1 MTDNLSRADGAR
13 VLADLHAL
21 RAIGTYK
28 TGVHKPTFSEPHLRS
43 LAWLVQR
50 LPEAGLTG
58 EIDGIG
64 NILGTSTKAGPKLLA
79 GSHLESQNH
88 AGWLDGP
95 LGVVYALEAARVI
108 NRDPNINGAVEV
120 ASWCDEEGHFGH
132 FLGSRSYVGGV
143 TEADIDAARDRN
155 SGKSMRDALRD
166 AGLAGRARA
175 RCERGRH
182 IGYLEAHIEQGET
195 LESSGLK
202 IGVVTSIVGIWQ
214 YRITFT
220 GEQNHAGTTR
230 MAIRRDA
237 GLALARFC
245 VAIDE
250 RFPAA
255 CGPRTVWTTGRITLD
270 PGAPSIIPGAAE
282 MLFQIRDDDPA
293 VIARLEDLL
302 RSMAAEVDK
311 QGRCSVAVERIRTG
325 TPALMDASFQQA
337 IEQAGA
343 ACAGGRSLRMPSGAG
358 HDAQVLAT
366 VMPAGMLFVPSIGG
380 ISHHWTENTADA
392 DIVTGAEVFV
402 DACRKLLRDNENRR
416 PHCGRRSCLSRFRTS
431 RLLSCLPSIADAPG
445 AAIGLRPVAELAV
458 EFHQERNA
466 IGQPPLG
473 ARRGQREITRGPR
486 AEHRKRRRATN
497 SADCGERDIRLR
509 IADLIMGIGEFAEQ
523 VQLTAIVHG
532 EDLVRPQEMTQPS
545 RLKIKQLEQKL
556 L

>member
-1 MTDNLSRADGAR
+1 MNDNLSRADGAR

-28 TGVHKPTFSEPHLRS
+28 TGVHKPTFSEPHLLS
-43 LAWLVQR
+43 LQWLVQC
-50 LPEAGLTG
+50 LPAAGLTG

-64 NILGTSTKAGPKLLA
+64 NVLGTSTKPGPKLLA

-108 NRDPNINGAVEV
+108 NSDPSTNGAVEV

-143 TEADIDAARDRN
+143 TEADIDAAHDRN
-155 SGKSMRDALRD
+155 SGKSMRDALGE

-195 LESSGLK
+195 LESSGLG
-202 IGVVTSIVGIWQ
+202 IGIVTSIVGIWQ

-245 VAIDE
+245 VEIDE

-293 VIARLEDLL
+293 VIARLENLL

-325 TPALMDASFQQA
+325 APALMDGSFQQA
-337 IEQAGA
+337 IEQASA

-380 ISHHWTENTADA
+380 VSHHWTENTADA

-402 DACRKLLRDNENRR
+402 EACR
-416 PHCGRRSCLSRFRTS
+416 
-431 RLLSCLPSIADAPG
+431 RLL
-445 AAIGLRPVAELAV
+445 
-458 EFHQERNA
+458 
-466 IGQPPLG
+466 
-473 ARRGQREITRGPR
+473 AR
-486 AEHRKRRRATN
+486 
-497 SADCGERDIRLR
+497 
-509 IADLIMGIGEFAEQ
+509 
-523 VQLTAIVHG
+523 
-532 EDLVRPQEMTQPS
+532 
-545 RLKIKQLEQKL
+545 
-556 L
+556 

>member
-1 MTDNLSRADGAR
+1 MNDNLSRADGAR

-28 TGVHKPTFSEPHLRS
+28 TGVHKPTFSEPHLLS
-43 LAWLVQR
+43 LQWLVQC
-50 LPEAGLTG
+50 LPAAGLTG

-64 NILGTSTKAGPKLLA
+64 NVLGTSTKPGPKLLA

-108 NRDPNINGAVEV
+108 NSDPSTNGAVEV

-143 TEADIDAARDRN
+143 TEADIDAAHDRN
-155 SGKSMRDALRD
+155 SGKSMRDALGE

-195 LESSGLK
+195 LESSGLG
-202 IGVVTSIVGIWQ
+202 IGIVTSIVGIWQ

-245 VAIDE
+245 IEIDE

-293 VIARLEDLL
+293 VIARLENLL

-325 TPALMDASFQQA
+325 APALMDGSFQQA
-337 IEQAGA
+337 IEQASA
-343 ACAGGRSLRMPSGAG
+343 AFAGGRSLRMPSGAG
-358 HDAQVLAT
+358 HDAQILAT

-402 DACRKLLRDNENRR
+402 EACR
-416 PHCGRRSCLSRFRTS
+416 
-431 RLLSCLPSIADAPG
+431 RLL
-445 AAIGLRPVAELAV
+445 
-458 EFHQERNA
+458 
-466 IGQPPLG
+466 
-473 ARRGQREITRGPR
+473 AR
-486 AEHRKRRRATN
+486 
-497 SADCGERDIRLR
+497 
-509 IADLIMGIGEFAEQ
+509 
-523 VQLTAIVHG
+523 
-532 EDLVRPQEMTQPS
+532 
-545 RLKIKQLEQKL
+545 
-556 L
+556 